1 MSGMAGMAL
10 AWGAEGGESQGGTD
24 RTTCEN
30 ARQKARPFTITI
42 AWFSVFQPPF
52 PLFYCSSLSLFLS
65 PVASC
70 TDFSPASLSTLH
82 RPRLPR
88 RWGGRIFYRA
98 WKGELGD
105 GIFPRHNASRLS
117 REAQQKVT
125 GRARRLKRETGR
137 KREGKGKRRRESSCE
152 PRRCE

>member
-24 RTTCEN
+24 PRHVKTQG
-30 ARQKARPFTITI
+30 RKRG
-42 AWFSVFQPPF
+42 
-52 PLFYCSSLSLFLS
+52 LSLSQLPGSPSSSHLFLSFIAPLSLSFLS
-65 PVASC
+65 PVASR

-88 RWGGRIFYRA
+88 RWGGRIFYRD

-137 KREGKGKRRRESSCE
+137 KREGKGKRRRESSCD

>member
-52 PLFYCSSLSLFLS
+52 PLFYCSSLSLSFYPLLLLAPIFLPRLS
-65 PVASC
+65 PPSIAR
-70 TDFSPASLSTLH
+70 ASL
-82 RPRLPR
+82 
-88 RWGGRIFYRA
+88 A
-98 WKGELGD
+98 DGEEGYFT
-105 GIFPRHNASRLS
+105 GIG
-117 REAQQKVT
+117 KVSSAT
-125 GRARRLKRETGR
+125 GFFHVTTRQGCH
-137 KREGKGKRRRESSCE
+137 GKRNKRSLAALDV
-152 PRRCE
+152 